1 VQLLVIAGVG
11 VLAALIVGLAAPLAI
26 RLGRAIQPGQ
36 QGRPKTRG
44 PMQPLEPEH
53 MATSDRHAAYLS

>member
-11 VLAALIVGLAAPLAI
+11 VLAALIVGLATPLAI

-36 QGRPKTRG
+36 QGRPNTSG
-44 PMQPLEPEH
+44 AY
-53 MATSDRHAAYLS
+53 ATGGTGA